1 MYGIRLR
8 EDMRVLG
15 IESKTGHAEESIFGR
30 YLWAST
36 SKCERC
42 NSALQFFVDFGPE
55 SLIRSLPEPI
65 IVQLMINLIGRHNDG
80 RSGFAHD
87 MMVRY
92 AHAIHLL

>member
-1 MYGIRLR
+1 MYEIRLR
-8 EDMRVLG
+8 ESMRMLG
-15 IESKTGHAEESIFGR
+15 IESKTGHAEASIFGR
-30 YLWAST
+30 YLWTST

-42 NSALQFFVDFGPE
+42 SSALRFFVDFGPE

-65 IVQLMINLIGRHNDG
+65 IVQRAHLIGRHNDG